1 MTSSGAASRS
11 GALGLA
17 RAPWVAVLLVLAAG
31 AWAATV
37 AIARGMTGMTGTM
50 GLGVATFVAVW
61 TLMMAAMMLP
71 SVSPVASLYAK
82 TVPAGP
88 SRAART
94 GALVAGYLL
103 VWAAAGLPGYG
114 LALAAERLSSA
125 APVAA
130 HTLAVVVFAAC
141 GAYQF
146 SGLKQRCAAHCRS
159 PLALLL
165 HYGSYRGRLR
175 DLRAGAH
182 HGAYCLGCCWAL
194 MVVLIAAGVMN
205 LLAMAALAA
214 FVLVEKIAPWGPSAG
229 RVAGV
234 AALGLAV
241 ATVWAPW
248 LAPGLYGMSQMTMR

>member
-1 MTSSGAASRS
+1 MTAPGAASR
-11 GALGLA
+11 ALGSA
-17 RAPWVAVLLVLAAG
+17 RVPWVAVLLVLAAA
-31 AWAATV
+31 AWAATLQ
-37 AIARGMTGMTGTM
+37 IARGMTGMTGTM
-50 GLGVATFVAVW
+50 GLGVASFIAVW

-71 SVSPVASLYAK
+71 SVTPVASLYAK

-88 SRAART
+88 NRTARI

-103 VWAAAGLPGYG
+103 VWAAAGLPGFG
-114 LALAAERLSSA
+114 LAWGAERLA
-125 APVAA
+125 GNAPVAA
-130 HTLAVVVFAAC
+130 HALAVVVFAAC

-159 PLALLL
+159 PLGLLL

-182 HGAYCLGCCWAL
+182 HGAYCVGCCWAL

>member
-1 MTSSGAASRS
+1 VTAPGAASR
-11 GALGLA
+11 ALGSA
-17 RAPWVAVLLVLAAG
+17 RVPWVAVLLVLAAA

-37 AIARGMTGMTGTM
+37 VIARGMTGMTATM
-50 GLGVATFVAVW
+50 GLGVASFVAVW

-71 SVSPVASLYAK
+71 SVTPVALLYAK

-88 SRAART
+88 NRTARI

-103 VWAAAGLPGYG
+103 IWAAAGLPGFG
-114 LALAAERLSSA
+114 LAWGAERLA
-125 APVAA
+125 ANAPVAA
-130 HTLAVVVFAAC
+130 HALAVVVFAAC

-159 PLALLL
+159 PLGLLL

-194 MVVLIAAGVMN
+194 MVVLIAVGVMN

-214 FVLVEKIAPWGPSAG
+214 FVLVEKTTPWGSFAG
-229 RVAGV
+229 RLAGV
-234 AALGLAV
+234 AALGLAL

-248 LAPGLYGMSQMTMR
+248 LAPGLHGMSQMAMH